1 MLVLVITIIIIIRA
15 LKSIALGDDDD
26 GITNKGAADGNS
38 GELTLGTAVG
48 VVEGPAILGT
58 SLGDD
63 GITVGAADGSSEGLR
78 RRCISY
84 FVT

>member
-1 MLVLVITIIIIIRA
+1 MLVLVITIIIIRA

-26 GITNKGAADGNS
+26 GIIKGAADGNS

-48 VVEGPAILGT
+48 VVEGPAIQILGT

-63 GITVGAADGSSEGLR
+63 GIAVGAADGRS
-78 RRCISY
+78 ISY